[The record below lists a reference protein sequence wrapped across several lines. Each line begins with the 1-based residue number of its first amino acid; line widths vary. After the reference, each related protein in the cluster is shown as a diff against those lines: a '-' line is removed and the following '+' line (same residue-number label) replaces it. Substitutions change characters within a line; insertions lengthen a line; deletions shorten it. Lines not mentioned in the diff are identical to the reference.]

1 MSARAS
7 IKSPVEATAPLAAPR
22 PDVAVSLRAVS
33 KAYGR
38 NGTTVRA
45 LNAVS
50 IDFFRGS
57 FTAVMGPS
65 GSGKSTL
72 LHCAAGLDR
81 PTTGAV
87 WLAGRDL
94 ARLSETDL
102 TKLRRS
108 RVGFVFQ
115 AFNLVSALTVR
126 ENIALPLRLA
136 RTRPDRRWLT
146 EVVARVGLG
155 ERLRHRPAQLS
166 GGEQQRV
173 AIARALAV
181 RPEVIFCD
189 EPTGALDTRTAA
201 DVMTLLRQT
210 VDVDGQTV
218 VMVTHDPVAASYADR
233 MVFLADGVIAGD
245 GLAPG
250 VDEVAERLTHL
261 GRRRAAGSFPAT
273 VGVSAGEAPW

>member
-7 IKSPVEATAPLAAPR
+7 IKSPVEAPAALAALR

-33 KAYGR
+33 KVYGR
-38 NGTTVRA
+38 NGTAVRA

-50 IDFFRGS
+50 IGFLRGS

-65 GSGKSTL
+65 GSGESAL

-102 TKLRRS
+102 TKIRRS

-126 ENIALPLRLA
+126 ENIALPSRLA
-136 RTRPDRRWLT
+136 RARQDRRWLT

-155 ERLRHRPAQLS
+155 ERLLAPAGAAV

-181 RPEVIFCD
+181 RPGGD
-189 EPTGALDTRTAA
+189 
-201 DVMTLLRQT
+201 LLRR
-210 VDVDGQTV
+210 
-218 VMVTHDPVAASYADR
+218 ADR
-233 MVFLADGVIAGD
+233 GAGHPHRGRGDDAVTAD
-245 GLAPG
+245 
-250 VDEVAERLTHL
+250 R
-261 GRRRAAGSFPAT
+261 GRRRADRRDGDP
-273 VGVSAGEAPW
+273 

>member
-1 MSARAS
+1 MSARPPS
-7 IKSPVEATAPLAAPR
+7 KSSVEATATLAVPPL
-22 PDVAVSLRAVS
+22 DVAVRLRAVS
-33 KAYGR
+33 KGYGR
-38 NGTTVRA
+38 NGTAVRA
-45 LNAVS
+45 LDAVS
-50 IDFFRGS
+50 IDFLRGS

-94 ARLSETDL
+94 ARMSETDL
-102 TKLRRS
+102 TKLRRL

-115 AFNLVSALTVR
+115 AFNLVTALTVR
-126 ENIALPLRLA
+126 ENIALPSRLA
-136 RTRPDRRWLT
+136 RTRQDRRWLA

-155 ERLRHRPAQLS
+155 GRLRHRPAQLS

-201 DVMTLLRQT
+201 EVMTLLRQI

-233 MVFLADGVIAGD
+233 VVFLADGVIAGD
-245 GLAPG
+245 MPAPG
-250 VDEVAERLTHL
+250 VDEIAERLAHL
-261 GRRRAAGSFPAT
+261 GRRRAAGNLPAS
-273 VGVSAGEAPW
+273 VGVPAGEASW

>member
-1 MSARAS
+1 MSARPPT
-7 IKSPVEATAPLAAPR
+7 KSSVEATGMLAAP
-22 PDVAVSLRAVS
+22 PLDVAVRLRAVS
-33 KAYGR
+33 KGYGR
-38 NGTTVRA
+38 NGTAVRA
-45 LNAVS
+45 LDAVS
-50 IDFFRGS
+50 IDFLRGS

-94 ARLSETDL
+94 ARMSETDL
-102 TKLRRS
+102 TKLRRL

-115 AFNLVSALTVR
+115 AFNLVSALTVG
-126 ENIALPLRLA
+126 ENIALPSRLA
-136 RTRPDRRWLT
+136 RTRQDRPWLA
-146 EVVARVGLG
+146 EVLARVGLG
-155 ERLRHRPAQLS
+155 GRLRHRPAQLS

-201 DVMTLLRQT
+201 EVMTLLRQI

-233 MVFLADGVIAGD
+233 VVFLADGVIAGD
-245 GLAPG
+245 MPAPG
-250 VDEVAERLTHL
+250 VDEIAERLTHL
-261 GRRRAAGSFPAT
+261 GRRRAAGDFPAP
-273 VGVSAGEAPW
+273 VGVPAGAASW